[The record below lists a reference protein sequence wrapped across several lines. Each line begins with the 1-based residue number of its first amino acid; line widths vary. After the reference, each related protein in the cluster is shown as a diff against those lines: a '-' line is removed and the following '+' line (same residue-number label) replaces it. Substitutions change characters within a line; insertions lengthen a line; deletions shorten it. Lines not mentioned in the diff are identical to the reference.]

1 MSFDWSQYLRL
12 AEELAGQGTAPS
24 SPEAKLRSSVSR
36 SYYAAYCTARNH
48 LRDVDGLVIP
58 RDDAH
63 KFVREAFANSAD
75 TSRKQVG
82 ADLDR
87 LRIDRNKTD
96 YDDMDLMAGMRG
108 LPLTTALALLLS
120 KQIISDVAA
129 L

>member
-24 SPEAKLRSSVSR
+24 SSEAKLRSSVSR

-48 LRDVDGLVIP
+48 LRDVDGLAIP
-58 RDDAH
+58 RDYAH
-63 KFVREAFANSAD
+63 RFVWETFANSAD

-87 LRIDRNKTD
+87 LRIYRNKTD
-96 YDDMDLMAGMRG
+96 YNDVMDVSRWLPLHTLMA
-108 LPLTTALALLLS
+108 L
-120 KQIISDVAA
+120 KISQQVMSDIAT